1 MQYLNKSMEEME
13 MILFVCTGNTC
24 RSAMAEV
31 YFNYKIKKLENYPYY
46 AESAGVYGTDYNK
59 MSQSSSEILIQNNIE
74 VPPAFHSSSISNGL
88 LKKSKYIFVMEQ
100 MHKNFISTNFPENN
114 QKLFFLTEATGQIED
129 IPDPIGADLNFY
141 QQTFDKIKY
150 NIDNLIIKLKNK
162 LWEKNLIKST
172 D

>member
-13 MILFVCTGNTC
+13 MILFICTGNTC

-31 YFNYKIKKLENYPYY
+31 YFNYKIKKLKNYPYY
-46 AESAGVYGTDYNK
+46 AESAGIYGTDYNK
-59 MSQSSSEILIQNNIE
+59 MSGSASEILIKNNIE
-74 VPPAFHSSSISNGL
+74 VPPAFHSSSISKVL

-100 MHKNFISTNFPENN
+100 MHKDFILTHFPENN
-114 QKLFFLTEATGQIED
+114 QKLFSLTESTGQTED
-129 IPDPIGADLNFY
+129 IHDPIGTDLNFY
-141 QQTFDKIKY
+141 QETFDKIKY

-162 LWEKNLIKST
+162 LFEKNLIKST